1 LAAAAAVLR
10 RRVQASKNEAKVR
23 VPSPPPVVDLLLG
36 RMIPEEISI
45 PTCARARCYLL
56 SASVFF
62 LKKKEEEEEEKLFFS
77 QSYSTLPIGVCSFDQ
92 SSVRAR

>member
-62 LKKKEEEEEEKLFFS
+62 FKKKKRRRRRKIVLQSKL
-77 QSYSTLPIGVCSFDQ
+77 
-92 SSVRAR
+92 